1 MRSQFI
7 KQVLKTYGTS
17 QILRDHNLTVVDVMD
32 ILDDLQFIDLEI
44 YVDEAEKDAWD
55 NIEAAAHGWYTD
67 DHDDS

>member
-7 KQVLKTYGTS
+7 KEILKTYGSS
-17 QILRDHNLTVVDVMD
+17 QILKDHNLTVVDVMD

-55 NIEAAAHGWYTD
+55 NIEAAVHGWYTD
-67 DHDDS
+67 DHDDD